1 PTLRKELIEAR
12 NLVIKTDNLLKNLH
26 AELKQMGRKH
36 EEQEKRHWMTS
47 VTAYIGFA
55 VIAGVGAIAYANA
68 EVRTARS
75 DAQANEARAGALQK
89 DAEKIKAAE
98 QTRRDSSDKALR
110 VYELLG
116 SEKEGPALNQAMTQ
130 AMHLDRGQL
139 SALEG
144 KAIDDRA
151 AGMKRQLAEAARSA
165 GESAFRRQDWKA
177 ASQDLGRYVELEQK
191 VGDSMI
197 WFHLGSSR
205 IQTKEFQGAVHP
217 LETFLKSAGG
227 TKTAQYAGLLL
238 GQAYEEVGNATRAR
252 EVYERA
258 VSLYPGSEFA
268 PQLRNRLKRLAAAAA
283 AAPRC
288 RPARPRSRARLL
300 RCRRRGGSAD
310 SPDRDR
316 RPTAATRHPIPA
328 QALHPRV
335 RRARAA
341 LRARRS
347 VRRAVRRRPGRRWGS
362 VRQQSAVCARTDRR
376 RRCGRAGR
384 RAPRRRPRTCST

>member
-1 PTLRKELIEAR
+1 MTDETSSPRSLPPHAEGGRDGDISTLRKELIEAR

-55 VIAGVGAIAYANA
+55 V
-68 EVRTARS
+68 
-75 DAQANEARAGALQK
+75 K
-89 DAEKIKAAE
+89 DAEKIKAVE
-98 QTRRDSSDKALR
+98 QTRRDSSEKALR

-165 GESAFRRQDWKA
+165 GESAYRRQDWNA
-177 ASQDLGRYVELEQK
+177 TSQDLGRYVELEPK
-191 VGDSMI
+191 VSDNII
-197 WFHLGSSR
+197 WFHLGSAR
-205 IQTKEFQGAVHP
+205 IQTKEFQGALHP

-238 GQAYEEVGNATRAR
+238 GQAYEEVGNANRAR

-258 VSLYPGSEFA
+258 VTLYPGSEFA

-283 AAPRC
+283 PLGTPPATAAAPK
-288 RPARPRSRARLL
+288 P
-300 RCRRRGGSAD
+300 
-310 SPDRDR
+310 
-316 RPTAATRHPIPA
+316 
-328 QALHPRV
+328 Q
-335 RRARAA
+335 
-341 LRARRS
+341 
-347 VRRAVRRRPGRRWGS
+347 
-362 VRQQSAVCARTDRR
+362 
-376 RRCGRAGR
+376 
-384 RAPRRRPRTCST
+384 

>member
-1 PTLRKELIEAR
+1 MPPHADPTGRDGDISTLRKELIEAR

-75 DAQANEARAGALQK
+75 DAQANEARAAALQK
-89 DAEKIKAAE
+89 DAEKIKVAD
-98 QTRRDSSDKALR
+98 QTRRDAADKALR

-116 SEKEGPALNQAMTQ
+116 SEREGAGLNQAMTQ
-130 AMHLDRGQL
+130 AMHLDRGQM

-151 AGMKRQLAEAARSA
+151 AGMKKQLAEAARSA

-177 ASQDLGRYVELEQK
+177 ASQDLGRYVELEPK
-191 VGDSMI
+191 VNDGMI
-197 WFHLGSSR
+197 WFHLGSAR

-217 LETFLKSAGG
+217 LESFLKSTGG

-238 GQAYEEVGNATRAR
+238 GQAYEEVGNPTRAR

-258 VSLYPGSEFA
+258 VSLYPGSDFA
-268 PQLRNRLKRLAAAAA
+268 PQLRNRLKRLAAASAPLGTPPATA
-283 AAPRC
+283 AAPK
-288 RPARPRSRARLL
+288 P
-300 RCRRRGGSAD
+300 
-310 SPDRDR
+310 
-316 RPTAATRHPIPA
+316 
-328 QALHPRV
+328 Q
-335 RRARAA
+335 
-341 LRARRS
+341 
-347 VRRAVRRRPGRRWGS
+347 
-362 VRQQSAVCARTDRR
+362 
-376 RRCGRAGR
+376 
-384 RAPRRRPRTCST
+384 